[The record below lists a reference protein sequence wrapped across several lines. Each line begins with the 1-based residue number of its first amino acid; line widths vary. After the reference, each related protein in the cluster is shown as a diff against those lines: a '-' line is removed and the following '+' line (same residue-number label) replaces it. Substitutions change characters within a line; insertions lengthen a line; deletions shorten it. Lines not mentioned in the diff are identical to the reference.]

1 MSNFCCEIAQVANSN
16 NNAMLILCFM
26 LSDCHVNMSQKFI
39 CPYPLIEG
47 FMEAF
52 EPLELL
58 ELVEPFEPPITVL
71 PTSSV
76 RLSPPAAA

>member
-1 MSNFCCEIAQVANSN
+1 
-16 NNAMLILCFM
+16 
-26 LSDCHVNMSQKFI
+26 MSQKFI
-39 CPYPLIEG
+39 CPYPLIKG